1 MFVQAPAP
9 PSLAG
14 RQAANKAA
22 LCEFAAWPC
31 NNNSREQVYEMMK
44 RSPLLRSA
52 ASVLA
57 MMLTL
62 LLASCGLDQSQTVL
76 KLAHTL
82 DQQHSVHRAM
92 VFMDKR
98 LRELSGD
105 TMRIDIYSGGQLGD
119 ERELIE
125 LLQIGTLAMTKVS
138 ASPMEGFVPEMKIF
152 NIPYV
157 FRDSDHYW
165 KVLQSDIGRSLL
177 EAGEVARLRGLGYYD
192 AGSRSFYVN
201 DKPINTPEDLDGLK
215 IRVQN
220 SQTAIK
226 MVNALGGAATPVSWG
241 ELYTALQQ
249 GVVQGAENNPPS
261 FYLSKHFEVSRYYT
275 LDEHTYVP
283 DMLLISTQVW
293 KKLDSQQQ
301 VWLQEAVD
309 QSVEYQ
315 RKLWQES
322 TAESLAAVKEAGV
335 QVIYADKQPFID
347 AVQPL
352 HASYRGT
359 EVGELLTQI
368 AAM

>member
-1 MFVQAPAP
+1 
-9 PSLAG
+9 
-14 RQAANKAA
+14 
-22 LCEFAAWPC
+22 
-31 NNNSREQVYEMMK
+31 MMK
-44 RSPLLRSA
+44 RALPLKA
-52 ASVLA
+52 VAMAS
-57 MMLTL
+57 L
-62 LLASCGLDQSQTVL
+62 LLLLGSCGFEQSQVTL

-105 TMRIDIYSGGQLGD
+105 TMRVDIYSGGQLGG

-165 KVLQSDIGRSLL
+165 KVLQSDLGRRLL

-201 DKPINTPEDLDGLK
+201 DKPIRTPADLDGLK

-226 MVNALGGAATPVSWG
+226 MVNTLGGAATPVSWG

-283 DMLLISTQVW
+283 DMLLIGTEVW
-293 KKLDSQQQ
+293 DKLDGQQQ
-301 VWLQEAVD
+301 AWLQQAVD
-309 QSVEYQ
+309 ESVEYQ
-315 RKLWQES
+315 RQLWQES
-322 TAESLAAVKEAGV
+322 TRESLEAVKAAGV
-335 QVIYADKQPFID
+335 EVIRPDKKPFIE

-352 HASYRGT
+352 HASYEGT
-359 EVGELLTQI
+359 EVGELLEEI
-368 AAM
+368 ARM

>member
-1 MFVQAPAP
+1 
-9 PSLAG
+9 
-14 RQAANKAA
+14 
-22 LCEFAAWPC
+22 
-31 NNNSREQVYEMMK
+31 MK
-44 RSPLLRSA
+44 RALPLKA
-52 ASVLA
+52 VAMAS
-57 MMLTL
+57 L
-62 LLASCGLDQSQTVL
+62 LLLLGSCGFEQSQVTL

-92 VFMDKR
+92 EFMDKR

-105 TMRIDIYSGGQLGD
+105 TMKVDIYSGGQLGG

-157 FRDSDHYW
+157 FRDSEHYW
-165 KVLQSDIGRSLL
+165 KVLQSDIGRRLL

-201 DKPINTPEDLDGLK
+201 DRPIRTPDDLDGLK

-226 MVNALGGAATPVSWG
+226 MVNTLGGAATPVSWG

-283 DMLLISTQVW
+283 DMLLISTEVW
-293 KKLDSQQQ
+293 DKLDSQQQ
-301 VWLQEAVD
+301 AWLQQAVD
-309 QSVEYQ
+309 ESVEYQ

-322 TAESLAAVKEAGV
+322 TRESLAAVKAAGV
-335 QVIYADKQPFID
+335 EVIRPDKQPFID

-352 HASYRGT
+352 HESYEGT
-359 EVGELLTQI
+359 EVGELLKQI
-368 AAM
+368 ASM

>member
-1 MFVQAPAP
+1 
-9 PSLAG
+9 
-14 RQAANKAA
+14 
-22 LCEFAAWPC
+22 
-31 NNNSREQVYEMMK
+31 MMK
-44 RSPLLRSA
+44 RIQPLKA
-52 ASVLA
+52 VLLA
-57 MMLTL
+57 LMCLI
-62 LLASCGLDQSQTVL
+62 ASCGTDQSQTVL

-92 VFMDKR
+92 LFMDKR
-98 LRELSGD
+98 LRELSHD
-105 TMRIDIYSGGQLGD
+105 SMRIDIYSGGQLGS

-165 KVLQSDIGRSLL
+165 KVLQSDIGRELL
-177 EAGEVARLRGLGYYD
+177 EACEVARLRGLGYFD
-192 AGSRSFYVN
+192 AGSRSFYAN
-201 DKPINTPEDLDGLK
+201 DKPINTPADLNGLK

-226 MVNALGGAATPVSWG
+226 MVNTLGGAATPVSWG

-249 GVVQGAENNPPS
+249 GVVNGAENNPPS
-261 FYLSKHFEVSRYYT
+261 FYLSKHYEVSKFYT

-283 DMLLISTQVW
+283 DMLLISTEVW

-301 VWLQEAVD
+301 AWLQQAVD
-309 QSVEYQ
+309 ESVEYQ
-315 RKLWQES
+315 RTLWQES
-322 TAESLAAVKEAGV
+322 TRESLAAVEAAGV
-335 QVIYADKQPFID
+335 QVIYPDKQPFID

-352 HASYRGT
+352 HESYEGT
-359 EVGELLTQI
+359 EVGQLLAQI
-368 AAM
+368 AEIQ